1 MYRFKLYCFM
11 LLTLLVLY
19 SCEDNIREVAL
30 YEKGT
35 IEAITSSTSIRVNE
49 SVSYEDISTK
59 KQGLTWTFSGGN
71 PSASFSSKVDVTYS
85 ESGVYTTN
93 LEVKYIDN
101 QIEKKDYR
109 IEVYPLDAVP
119 QSAFKSL
126 KSTESKIQFE
136 DFDNGGEGI
145 SYHDSDSENEGSSE
159 YRFGHGVDIETT
171 NDQEGSFDITATATN
186 EWLEYTIFV
195 ENASVYDFNFRLKNA
210 VNGTSIKIQYVN
222 GTTITDLGTT
232 GAIINSE
239 SYMNVEAEN
248 ITLSAGR
255 NVIRLQFS
263 GSGIDANYFEIIN
276 TVFIPPVIK
285 YGLYTE
291 NTSTSV
297 EQSLAA
303 SDLSYFSGNAYDI
316 SQSTDAF
323 EGLSA
328 LHFQFQEID
337 TWGVMGIMEASTPLD
352 FSEWDYYHISLK
364 TISLGRMRLR
374 IRGGGVNAFVIL
386 DDAIK
391 TYGFERDGN
400 WYNLKIPL
408 SDFVDADNGNALP
421 DLTSVDRILVL
432 RSDEGAVGAGDD
444 WDYYVDNLYLS
455 KE

>member
-1 MYRFKLYCFM
+1 M
-11 LLTLLVLY
+11 LFVLA
-19 SCEDNIREVAL
+19 SCQDNIREVAL
-30 YEKGT
+30 FEKGT
-35 IEAITSSTSIRVNE
+35 LEAITSSTSIQVNE

-59 KQGLTWTFSGGN
+59 KQGLTWTFTGGN
-71 PSASFSSKVDVTYS
+71 PSTSFSSEVDVTYS

-101 QIEKKDYR
+101 QVKSKDFR

-119 QSAFKSL
+119 QSAFKSSKL
-126 KSTESKIQFE
+126 TETKIQFE

-145 SYHDSDSENEGSSE
+145 SYHDIDANNNGTSD

-171 NDQEGSFDITATATN
+171 NDDEGSFDITATAVN
-186 EWLEYTIFV
+186 EWLEYTVFV
-195 ENASVYDFNFRLKNA
+195 ENASIYDFNFRLKNA
-210 VNGTSIKIQYVN
+210 VNGTSIKVQHVN
-222 GTTITDLGTT
+222 GTTTTDLGTT

-239 SYMNVEAEN
+239 DYMNVQAEN
-248 ITLSAGR
+248 ITLPAGR
-255 NVIRLQFS
+255 HIIRLQFS
-263 GSGIDANYFEIIN
+263 GSGITANYFEIIN
-276 TVFIPPVIK
+276 TVFVPPVIK

-352 FSEWDYYHISLK
+352 FSEWDFYHVSLK
-364 TISLGRMRLR
+364 TSSLGTMRLR
-374 IRGGGVNAFVIL
+374 IRGGGVDAYVVL
-386 DDAIK
+386 DDTVK
-391 TYGFERDGN
+391 KYGFERDGN

-408 SDFVDADNGNALP
+408 SDFVDGDNGNALP
-421 DLTSVDRILVL
+421 DLTSVDRIMVL
-432 RSDEGAVGAGDD
+432 RNHEGAAGASDN